1 MGFSERLMHLDRRI
15 IFLCIAL
22 AVLLPFIF
30 PLHLATHV
38 TRRVQDVYD
47 RIEELTPDD
56 PPILISIDYD
66 PAAMPELMPMTLA
79 VLRHCFS
86 KDLDVITMTL
96 HQAGPG
102 LALDATT
109 TAAEEYGKEYGVDY
123 VFLGFKPGVAMVIDQ
138 LGQDIHRAF
147 PEDYFGTPLTELPVI
162 AGRHNFDDT
171 SLIIT
176 FAASA
181 ITEAWV
187 AYANG
192 PYQEPVAAGC
202 TAVSA
207 TDYYPFLQTGQL
219 FGLIGGL
226 KGAAEYEYLVQI
238 PDRAIIGMDAQSIA
252 HLVIIAFVI
261 IGNIA
266 FFVERRRSAAVRRKG

>member
-1 MGFSERLMHLDRRI
+1 MGLFERLMHIDRRI

-22 AVLLPFIF
+22 AVLIPFIF
-30 PLHLATHV
+30 PLRLPTYV
-38 TRRVQDVYD
+38 TRRVKDVYD
-47 RIEELTPDD
+47 RIETLTPDD
-56 PPILISIDYD
+56 PPVLISIDYD
-66 PAAMPELMPMTLA
+66 PAAMPELQPMTLA

-86 KDLDVITMTL
+86 KDLKVITMTL

-102 LALDATT
+102 LALDATSE
-109 TAAEEYGKEYGVDY
+109 AAEEYGKVNGIDY
-123 VFLGFKPGVAMVIDQ
+123 VFLGFKPAIAMVIDQ
-138 LGQDIHRAF
+138 MGQDIHRAF
-147 PEDYFGTPLTELPVI
+147 PEDYFGTPLSEIPMI
-162 AGRHNFDDT
+162 ADIHTYDDI
-171 SLIIT
+171 SLIVT

-226 KGAAEYEYLVQI
+226 KGAAEYEYLIGV
-238 PDRAIIGMDAQSIA
+238 PGRAIIGMDAQSIA
-252 HLVIIAFVI
+252 HLIIIVFVI
-261 IGNIA
+261 IGNVA
-266 FFVERRRSAAVRRKG
+266 FFVQRRGAAGGGRRG